1 MPKVHGGI
9 PLAWDDS
16 MAPAFSVGSGAAAP
30 SYTTDFIAAADCGP
44 SMMFVC
50 SLKLKSSSTV
60 DASIVSLLS
69 FDIHYQKGQVGT
81 DGEYS

>member
-1 MPKVHGGI
+1 MDGYGGGRVMDRLVLFDML
-9 PLAWDDS
+9 PRLAGANLS
-16 MAPAFSVGSGAAAP
+16 NSTFSYAKLFGE
-30 SYTTDFIAAADCGP
+30 CGP

-60 DASIVSLLS
+60 DASIVGLLG
-69 FDIHYQKGQVGT
+69 FDIHYQKGPVGT